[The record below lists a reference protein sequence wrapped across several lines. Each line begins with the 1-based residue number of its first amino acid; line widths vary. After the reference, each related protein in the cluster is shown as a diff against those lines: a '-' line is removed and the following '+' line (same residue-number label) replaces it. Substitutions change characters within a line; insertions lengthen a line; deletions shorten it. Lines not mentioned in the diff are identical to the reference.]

1 MEAMGPGEGVGGGGD
16 GDGGGGEGVGGGG
29 EGSGEEAGGGL
40 EGGGEGGGAGQEVIV
55 PDVPERPVA
64 WKVHTKAELPT
75 YTSPPWLPL
84 LPEKLVVAMDVVP
97 EEAYIPPP
105 QSCAVFDEIWELSMF
120 TVPPSI
126 SIPPP

>member
-1 MEAMGPGEGVGGGGD
+1 MPPSCPLKSNESPWAPRTCGSPAMEAMGPGEGVGGGGD

-55 PDVPERPVA
+55 PYVSERLVA
-64 WKVHTKAELPT
+64 WKVHTEAELPT
-75 YTSPPWLPL
+75 YASPPGLPL

-97 EEAYIPPP
+97 E
-105 QSCAVFDEIWELSMF
+105 L
-120 TVPPSI
+120 
-126 SIPPP
+126 